1 MKQGLENKMKQEKG
15 ENIWKT
21 HIPYVPFGFF
31 SVLINKNID
40 KYHWSISKS
49 NTLGISLSVLNTFL
63 FGIYLSS
70 SLALSSF
77 NPLEWSEISNKR
89 NLQKEIQQQEIYKKS
104 FYKLD
109 KNKDYVIDSTKFI
122 YQNK

>member
-1 MKQGLENKMKQEKG
+1 MKQEKG

-40 KYHWSISKS
+40 KYHGSISKS

-70 SLALSSF
+70 SLGLSSF

-109 KNKDYVIDSTKFI
+109 KNKNCVIDSTEFI